1 MVRTELKQNYLSFYI
16 SIPTSFHG
24 PPPENKSNSQAST
37 KLWEGHSW
45 QGLSLVVENGG
56 YSLVGVHGL
65 LIAVAFLFVE
75 HRSPDSQVARGLSSC
90 SIVVVPGL
98 SCL

>member
-37 KLWEGHSW
+37 KLREGHSW
-45 QGLSLVVENGG
+45 EATGEKGAQSDGEVFRLSTLAT
-56 YSLVGVHGL
+56 L
-65 LIAVAFLFVE
+65 
-75 HRSPDSQVARGLSSC
+75 
-90 SIVVVPGL
+90 
-98 SCL
+98 

>member
-1 MVRTELKQNYLSFYI
+1 MAHWVFV
-16 SIPTSFHG
+16 
-24 PPPENKSNSQAST
+24 AV
-37 KLWEGHSW
+37 